1 MDAVQLKKLQVEV
14 CETTKELDAKHFVK
28 RESRG
33 LNDQVYV
40 FGN

>member
-28 RESRG
+28 KRK
-33 LNDQVYV
+33 
-40 FGN
+40 